1 MATKQ
6 TVTEDREETQA
17 ERSDRLDLEK
27 KALRPGQSGDALPER
42 LLALLGGNM
51 YAVLDGAPGISHER
65 ALFKYAA
72 ATTKAVAMALQGAE
86 YVCSNEP
93 FETEFSTSEAAT
105 VLCGLSALMEHGP
118 DLIEDIR
125 VADPEYVSPE
135 QRQGGAT

>member
-1 MATKQ
+1 MSEQ

-17 ERSDRLDLEK
+17 ERSARLDLEK
-27 KALRPGQSGDALPER
+27 KALRPGYSHDALPER

-51 YAVLDGAPGISHER
+51 YAVIDGVPGVSYER

-72 ATTKAVAMALQGAE
+72 ATSKAVAMALQGAE
-86 YVCSNEP
+86 YVCSSEP

-125 VADPEYVSPE
+125 LAEPECAAAE
-135 QRQGGAT
+135 RRQGGAS